1 MEIDH
6 FDVEER
12 GRVTKTT
19 KTDKT
24 ENVQEI
30 RHAEPLPQQI
40 GYDRKR

>member
-12 GRVTKTT
+12 GRVMKTT
-19 KTDKT
+19 KMDKT

-30 RHAEPLPQQI
+30 RPADPLPQQI
-40 GYDRKR
+40 GYDQ